1 MELGLEADRKAHLSG
16 LVHISQIS
24 HTRIGHPSAV
34 LKVGDKVKVK
44 VIAIKDGKLSLSMK
58 ALDDVMAEEV
68 SEEKVEYK
76 SEGEVTTSLAD
87 LLKKAGF

>member
-1 MELGLEADRKAHLSG
+1 MGNGLTG

-24 HTRIGHPSAV
+24 NQRVANVGSV
-34 LKVGDKVKVK
+34 LKAGEKVKVK

-58 ALDDVMAEEV
+58 ALQDVMATEIT
-68 SEEKVEYK
+68 EEKIEYE
-76 SEGEVTTSLAD
+76 SEGEATTSLAD